1 MRGTVHRQGDPRSS
15 PPAAIPVDVTV
26 VATEIVAT
34 SDAGERFVIPLAEVS
49 VEAGGFD
56 GEHVFLRNPGAT
68 LTIATDDP
76 AIVTAL
82 EAHAD
87 ERMRALLVSV
97 GLHRKRHSRL
107 RSLGI
112 GAAVFA
118 VVGVVLGVGVALFV
132 APRLL
137 AGSIEALPI
146 SIDRQLGDAA
156 SGELDSQGPA
166 VEDPVVVGFI
176 EEVVMR
182 LEPHAATPG
191 FEYRIRV
198 VESAQVNAF
207 ALPGGQI
214 VVFTGLIREAER
226 PEQVAGVL
234 AHEISHVTLRHGMRN
249 LAHQAGL
256 FVAASILFGDA
267 SGWVELAADA
277 AILAQSN
284 DYSRDQE
291 SAADE
296 EGVRM
301 LMAAGL
307 DPTGLADFFR
317 TLADQPG
324 SELSGAMSW
333 LSTHPDHASRI
344 AHVEELA
351 RTLPAAPRR
360 PLSVDWDAVQRA
372 VADR

>member
-1 MRGTVHRQGDPRSS
+1 MRGTVHRSGDPK
-15 PPAAIPVDVTV
+15 PIAVDVSV
-26 VATEIVAT
+26 EASAVIAT
-34 SDAGERFVIPLAEVS
+34 SDAGERFEIPISEVS
-49 VEAGGFD
+49 IGAGGFD
-56 GEHVFLRNPGAT
+56 GEHVFCRTPDAA
-68 LTIATDDP
+68 LTIATADP
-76 AIVTAL
+76 LMVPALTAV
-82 EAHAD
+82 AD
-87 ERMRALLVSV
+87 ERVLELLVGV
-97 GLHRKRHSRL
+97 GLHRKKHSRL

-112 GAAVFA
+112 ATAVTA
-118 VVGVVLGVGVALFV
+118 VLGVVLAIGFALFV

-156 SGELDSQGPA
+156 SGELDSQGPI
-166 VEDPVVVGFI
+166 VDDPVVVGFI
-176 EEVVMR
+176 EEVVER

-198 VESAQVNAF
+198 VESPQVNAF

-256 FVAASILFGDA
+256 FVAASILLGDA
-267 SGWVELAADA
+267 SGWVELAAEA
-277 AILAQSN
+277 AVLAQSN

-291 SAADE
+291 SNADE

-317 TLADQPG
+317 TLRDQPG
-324 SELSGAMSW
+324 SEIEGAMSW

-351 RTLPAAPRR
+351 RTLPRAPRR
-360 PLSVDWDAVQRA
+360 PLAVDWAAVQRA
-372 VADR
+372 VRAP